1 MPAARG
7 WAGREWHQAEETEHV
22 GDAQS
27 VQAHP
32 GEEEGD
38 GDDPTEDQVETAC
51 QEAAEFSSRPEN
63 DTADCKDPYSSTV
76 CK

>member
-1 MPAARG
+1 M
-7 WAGREWHQAEETEHV
+7 

-38 GDDPTEDQVETAC
+38 GDDPTKDQVETAC
-51 QEAAEFSSRPEN
+51 HEAAEFSSRPEN